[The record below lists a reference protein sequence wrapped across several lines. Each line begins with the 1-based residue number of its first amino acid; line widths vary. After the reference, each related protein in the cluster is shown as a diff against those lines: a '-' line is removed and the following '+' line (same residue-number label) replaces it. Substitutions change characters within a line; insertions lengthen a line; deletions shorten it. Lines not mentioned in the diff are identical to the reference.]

1 MPEYIITPDKRDI
14 PSSHLLSEE
23 LHRRAISVEMEVKG
37 TNYKWESIHFYDP
50 AIPETQCFVERNLNS
65 HVFKISL
72 PFDSTHESAE
82 IQHALVEIFLHEV
95 GGAAFDVE
103 AKQSYDLKHFRG
115 HTKGSSSDSELSGSK
130 NSSSGHSF
138 KLSITDG
145 FWLVFAWAFVF
156 FGLYIYLHTSDDRK
170 MLYLAADILAL
181 VGAVGLTYSL
191 TRSK

>member
-1 MPEYIITPDKRDI
+1 MTEYIITPDKRDI

-72 PFDSTHESAE
+72 PFDSTQESAE
-82 IQHALVEIFLHEV
+82 MQHALVEIFLHEV

-103 AKQSYDLKHFRG
+103 AKQSYDLKKFRG
-115 HTKGSSSDSELSGSK
+115 HTKGSSSEEDTK
-130 NSSSGHSF
+130 SSSSSSSRLG
-138 KLSITDG
+138 LSLSAGDS
-145 FWLVFAWAFVF
+145 FWLVFAWVLVF
-156 FGLYIYLHTSDDRK
+156 FGLYVYLHASDDRK
-170 MLYLAADILAL
+170 MLYLAVDLLAL
-181 VGAVGLTYSL
+181 VGAGGMTYSL
-191 TRSK
+191 TRPK